1 MEEGEG
7 GVTGE
12 VAEPAELDCRI
23 IHGEGGGKGKGGEG
37 CDGGDEGDDDVGWGV
52 GRRHWRWQ
60 GEGDRLLVQGGGGG
74 GGWPAERGVAIVG
87 GREGRNFF
95 F

>member
-12 VAEPAELDCRI
+12 VVEPVELDCRI
-23 IHGEGGGKGKGGEG
+23 IHGEGGGKGSEG

-52 GRRHWRWQ
+52 GRQHRRWQ

-74 GGWPAERGVAIVG
+74 RGWLAERGVATAV
-87 GREGRNFF
+87 GREGRSFF